1 MVDRAELVSGEL
13 WPWSSGA
20 PSAMACLGLH
30 LATRARPEP
39 PGRAFAGRADI
50 LEAHAR
56 GALGFAD
63 TVRVDGWV
71 TTAGRFLV
79 AACLPPEARV
89 AADAPWD
96 ASRAARVLELIMRA
110 RHVELAA
117 RAAQAL
123 DALGTYVAMRSGF
136 SLAMDDF
143 ASPGDGDTAIADAR
157 RATALANDDYA
168 EGQVTDGERFNWIVD
183 AWWEAAAVARL
194 EARRGAPALD
204 PLAAAAASSPAM
216 PRPDA
221 LRSIRGVRQTPIGEV
236 AGQTGTLAG
245 GFGPHE
251 YFLACAE
258 ARTAIVDAAARAR
271 EAERLR
277 RDLLAVI
284 GEVAIVAEDC
294 GATRG
299 VTIRVFDF
307 FDEPGGAFARVIE
320 GRVAA
325 AAIVM
330 DDGEA
335 LAAGTLFTPM
345 LARRIEA
352 AVRSIEI
359 RDVQTCEAEA
369 GVCARCFGLA
379 PEDAIWPTV
388 GDRVG
393 ARAAE
398 TIAAAAERLPRT
410 FLTFIC

>member
-1 MVDRAELVSGEL
+1 MDRTELVSGEL

-39 PGRAFAGRADI
+39 PGRAFAGRDQI

-56 GALGFAD
+56 GALALSE
-63 TVRVDGWV
+63 TVRVGGWT

-96 ASRAARVLELIMRA
+96 ASRAVRVLDLIMRMF
-110 RHVELAA
+110 HVEVAA

-123 DALGTYVAMRSGF
+123 DELGTYVALRSGF
-136 SLAMDDF
+136 SLALDDF
-143 ASPGDGDTAIADAR
+143 AAPREAEAAIAHVR
-157 RATALANDDYA
+157 RETTEANAYYATGDY
-168 EGQVTDGERFNWIVD
+168 TDGERFNRIVD

-194 EARRGAPALD
+194 AARRCAPDLD

-221 LRSIRGVRQTPIGEV
+221 LRSMRGVRQTPTGDI
-236 AGQTGTLAG
+236 AAQDGTLAR
-245 GFGPHE
+245 GFGTHE
-251 YFLACAE
+251 FFLACAE
-258 ARTAIVDAAARAR
+258 ARTEIVEAAARAG

-284 GEVAIVAEDC
+284 GDVAIVAVDC

-299 VTIRVFDF
+299 VTVRAIDF
-307 FDEPGGAFARVIE
+307 FDEPAGAFARVVE

-325 AAIVM
+325 AAIAM

-335 LAAGTLFTPM
+335 LAAGTLITPR

-393 ARAAE
+393 VRAAE
-398 TIAAAAERLPRT
+398 TIAAAAERLPRK